1 MAAIHDLNL
10 AGRYFNRLVIL
21 HRGAVLAEGTPEA
34 VLRADIVEEA
44 YGGPV
49 EIVQTG
55 NGRAPIV
62 LPVSRLRDRVKEQ

>member
-1 MAAIHDLNL
+1 MPVSTQEPPPTTGGIPKHTHTAALSP
-10 AGRYFNRLVIL
+10 
-21 HRGAVLAEGTPEA
+21 TPEA

-55 NGRAPIV
+55 NGRVPIV